1 MPITGLYTSSMTA
14 RECVFMLMTS
24 VSEGLAATG
33 QPLGSELKLEVETVR
48 AGGGS

>member
-1 MPITGLYTSSMTA
+1 
-14 RECVFMLMTS
+14 MLMTS
-24 VSEGLAATG
+24 VSEGLAAAG